1 MLEIIIFT
9 LLISTILNIVLKRFG
24 IPTIIGYITTGT
36 IIAYSFNLHAAVNN
50 HDLKQIAE
58 FGVVFLMF
66 TIGLEFSM
74 NHLIKMKKEV
84 FLYGMSQVLFTGIF
98 FTLIGHFVFDVTVKS
113 AIIIGLA
120 LALSSTA
127 IVLKV
132 LNESGEI
139 NKVYGRKVL
148 GVLLFQDIAVIPILL
163 MITIFSTQNQTISSL
178 LTQTLIDATIL
189 LIGLYLFGKYLL
201 EPFLLNVAKTKSNE
215 IFIGSILLLVIGA
228 SYLAHLLG
236 FSYSLGAFIAGMMIA
251 ETRYKHQVEADLIP
265 FRDLLLGVFFITV
278 GMQLDF
284 KIILENIESVA
295 LLLPLLII
303 TKVLI
308 LFIIMRFTSTKITS
322 LKTAISLF
330 QLGEFAL
337 VIFELS
343 FARNLIDP
351 TVGQILI
358 VTVVITMI
366 MTPFVLKN
374 LSSIVNI
381 INNKKDRNKEIGEIQ
396 KEELENHIVIIGFG
410 RLGKIIAKH
419 IKEND
424 EKFIA
429 IESDIKTVIASQKQG
444 LPVIFGNASKKEIL
458 KSVNISAASSI
469 IIAVGDSEKLM
480 HICEVVKDMAQDKK
494 TIVKVDKFEEKELL
508 SRLNLSHII
517 VETEQTAAAMFE
529 EAMTVKSVK
538 TES

>member
-1 MLEIIIFT
+1 
-9 LLISTILNIVLKRFG
+9 
-24 IPTIIGYITTGT
+24 
-36 IIAYSFNLHAAVNN
+36 
-50 HDLKQIAE
+50 
-58 FGVVFLMF
+58 MF

-74 NHLIKMKKEV
+74 KHLIKMKKEV
-84 FLYGMSQVLFTGIF
+84 FLYGMSQVVFTGIF
-98 FTLIGHFVFDVTVKS
+98 FTLIGHYFFDIALKS

-139 NKVYGRKVL
+139 KKVYGRKVL

-189 LIGLYLFGKYLL
+189 LIGLYLFGRYLL

-265 FRDLLLGVFFITV
+265 FRDLLLGVFFVTV

-303 TKVLI
+303 AKVVI
-308 LFIIMRFTSTKITS
+308 LFIIMRFTSKKITS

-343 FARNLIDP
+343 FARDLIDP
-351 TVGQILI
+351 TIGQILI

-366 MTPFVLKN
+366 MTPFILKN
-374 LSSIVNI
+374 LASIVNI
-381 INNKKDRNKEIGEIQ
+381 INNTKDRNKEIGEIQ

-419 IKEND
+419 IKDND

-469 IIAVGDSEKLM
+469 IIAVGDSEKLV

-494 TIVKVDKFEEKELL
+494 TIVKVDRYEEKENLQ
-508 SRLNLSHII
+508 RLDLSHII
-517 VETEQTAAAMFE
+517 VETEKTAAAMFE
-529 EAMTVKSVK
+529 EAMTVKLEKS
-538 TES
+538 ED